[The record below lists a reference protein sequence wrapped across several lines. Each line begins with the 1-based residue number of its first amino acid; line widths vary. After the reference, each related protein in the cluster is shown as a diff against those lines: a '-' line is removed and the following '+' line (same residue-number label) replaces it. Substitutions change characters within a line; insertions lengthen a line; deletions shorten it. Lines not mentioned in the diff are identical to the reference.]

1 MNSDAWGGSEEL
13 WHKTAISCLSKNI
26 DVTCLV
32 YHWQQ
37 KESRLK
43 ELKECGA
50 TILYIPNSGRKK
62 ENIWQRLRFEWITR
76 LQQKRFINQINYTKF
91 DNVLVNQGSFMEVT
105 NNPWKRLYKR
115 LTNYSITYHNYIEG
129 FEFEPKKAEILKS
142 WMEHAQHNFFASFN
156 GCKVLE
162 EQLENYSIP
171 NQVVFINPIT
181 IPIKETATPYKL
193 VTSLTI
199 KMVVLAS
206 LEVERKAQDNLIKAL
221 STEKWKQRNWVLEIY
236 GSGKDF
242 LLLQNLIKSLSLNN
256 KVMLMGNS
264 NKVAEVLENAHLV
277 LQITHM
283 DAMPIVVVEAL
294 CMARPVVVSKI
305 GDMPLWVKENENGWI
320 ANDASI
326 ENIDSILEKAWSNFD
341 QWEQMGEAS
350 FNIFKKKFPTSPEEN
365 FLQQFMT
372 TSN

>member
-1 MNSDAWGGSEEL
+1 
-13 WHKTAISCLSKNI
+13 
-26 DVTCLV
+26 
-32 YHWQQ
+32 
-37 KESRLK
+37 
-43 ELKECGA
+43 
-50 TILYIPNSGRKK
+50 
-62 ENIWQRLRFEWITR
+62 
-76 LQQKRFINQINYTKF
+76 
-91 DNVLVNQGSFMEVT
+91 
-105 NNPWKRLYKR
+105 
-115 LTNYSITYHNYIEG
+115 
-129 FEFEPKKAEILKS
+129 
-142 WMEHAQHNFFASFN
+142 MEHAQHNFFASFN